1 MVDLGIVQ
9 FNKVASVNNAS
20 DCTTKIVPGFTWTS
34 LSRFMIGASPKFIPG
49 TQIDVRYA
57 QQLAREQRERERAAK
72 EPVEQVSTANA
83 ALQAFPT
90 QKASLA
96 TLNSEGV
103 TQMHSSEDSSLTL
116 QSGNTHQGQSCS
128 ADVKAHSAVGHCALE
143 AKA

>member
-1 MVDLGIVQ
+1 
-9 FNKVASVNNAS
+9 
-20 DCTTKIVPGFTWTS
+20 
-34 LSRFMIGASPKFIPG
+34 MIGASPKFIPG

>member
-1 MVDLGIVQ
+1 M
-9 FNKVASVNNAS
+9 F
-20 DCTTKIVPGFTWTS
+20 
-34 LSRFMIGASPKFIPG
+34 SRMISP
-49 TQIDVRYA
+49 
-57 QQLAREQRERERAAK
+57 AA
-72 EPVEQVSTANA
+72 PTMA
-83 ALQAFPT
+83 APT
-90 QKASLA
+90 ITDTRFRSLA